1 VPRFSRRSLLQL
13 ESCHIVL
20 QRLMK
25 RVIER
30 TDFSVICGFRNQQEQ
45 DKAYADGRSKLKW
58 PHSKHNTSP
67 SLAVDVIP
75 FPVDWDDIDRF
86 KELAAVVK
94 EEWSLMTETERLRYE
109 LVWGGDWATFR
120 DLPHWEIRFAEGKN
134 PPKLRS

>member
-1 VPRFSRRSLLQL
+1 MPKFSRRSLKEL

-20 QRLMK
+20 QRLMR

-30 TDFSVICGFRNQQEQ
+30 TDFSVICGFRGQKEQ
-45 DKAYADGRSKLKW
+45 DKAYADGRSKLKF

-67 SLAVDVIP
+67 SLAVDIVP
-75 FPVDWDDIDRF
+75 YPVDWQDIERF
-86 KELAAVVK
+86 KELAAIVK
-94 EEWSLMTETERLRYE
+94 EEWSTMPESEKLRYE

>member
-1 VPRFSRRSLLQL
+1 MPRFSKRSLLQL

-120 DLPHWEIRFAEGKN
+120 DLPHFEIRFAEGLN
-134 PPKLRS
+134 PPKL

>member
-1 VPRFSRRSLLQL
+1 MPKFSRRSLIQL
-13 ESCHIVL
+13 GSCHIVL

-45 DKAYADGRSKLKW
+45 DKAYADGRSKLKF

-67 SLAVDVIP
+67 SLAVDIVP

-86 KELAAVVK
+86 KELAAIVK
-94 EEWSLMTETERLRYE
+94 EEWSTMPESEKLRYE